1 MTHKITPVVVVNM
14 QISVFTN
21 LQIVKNGPVEGMR
34 NWEDGLYIGISYV
47 KKFTPRFLNGLP
59 FVAIRTKSSQGCSI
73 GKGCLQIKCFL
84 AVLKIISETMSHNMQ
99 IGFALKIDPQDLHT
113 YVPIYSLIR
122 IFVDLLEWPIF

>member
-1 MTHKITPVVVVNM
+1 MTHKITPMVVANTH
-14 QISVFTN
+14 IYVFTN
-21 LQIVKNGPVEGMR
+21 LHQMVTKGPVEGMR
-34 NWEDGLYIGISYV
+34 KCEKN
-47 KKFTPRFLNGLP
+47 FTPQFLYGLP

-113 YVPIYSLIR
+113 YVPIYSLIPHNLS
-122 IFVDLLEWPIF
+122 I

>member
-59 FVAIRTKSSQGCSI
+59 FVAIRTKSSQGCAI
-73 GKGCLQIKCFL
+73 GKHCLQVKCCP
-84 AVLKIISETMSHNMQ
+84 AVLKIISETTTCK
-99 IGFALKIDPQDLHT
+99 LDLH
-113 YVPIYSLIR
+113 LR
-122 IFVDLLEWPIF
+122 